1 MCQLISL
8 SGAHHLPSWAVR
20 EQRRAWGLLGW
31 EESLLGRAIREGS
44 MGEGFTCHVYLALKV
59 EGECQIL
66 ESGAVTA
73 HLREGL
79 DFASWYKAVPGI
91 MLSTLQNI
99 RLILTATLLGK

>member
-59 EGECQIL
+59 EGKRFEMLLGSSQPV
-66 ESGAVTA
+66 SRT
-73 HLREGL
+73 
-79 DFASWYKAVPGI
+79 AVP
-91 MLSTLQNI
+91 
-99 RLILTATLLGK
+99 